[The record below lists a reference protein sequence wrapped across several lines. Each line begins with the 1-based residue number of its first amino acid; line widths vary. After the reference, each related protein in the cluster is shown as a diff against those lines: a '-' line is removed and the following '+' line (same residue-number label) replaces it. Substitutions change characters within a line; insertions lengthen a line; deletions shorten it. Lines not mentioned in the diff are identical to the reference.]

1 MIKNVKYVELYI
13 SIATVFLNTQ
23 TLNMIYQNKNV
34 SVVIKIINDF
44 FNIRKFSKHNNNKTK
59 IKLDLLMVEK
69 KIRGVISDS
78 IY

>member
-23 TLNMIYQNKNV
+23 TLNIIYQNKNV
-34 SVVIKIINDF
+34 SVAIKIINDF
-44 FNIRKFSKHNNNKTK
+44 FNTRKFSKHNNNKTK
-59 IKLDLLMVEK
+59 IKLDLLMIEK